1 MSDDVFIPVYH
12 TGDEAFCV
20 SKEDGIYADPSDQTA
35 FYMCKGE
42 KATKKFCPTGLK
54 FNPMISSCD
63 VPEDVRFTGN
73 EAESLENYNTKG
85 NTKWTSLPGNDGLK
99 VLSVSG
105 PEEFEKHEDKP
116 VLQDQKPHKIFSINI
131 FHGAHTIAKNETGS
145 DKKTS
150 GFENGSTLATR
161 LPKVNSNLIDSTW
174 LRGYNNVDLK
184 NSSNRTT
191 GQNRPISAAE
201 KVQSATVG
209 KLEDFNDQPRAHSQ
223 HILSKSISKFQDHFK
238 TDTENSEQHLF
249 TTDLS
254 TVQAAGKGNLVSGR
268 LRISPRKFFA
278 INVFGLHP
286 KVRTSETHIYSANEN
301 AEIGGYQDVDPA
313 QQSRD
318 APFIGSKVSMQPLSG
333 ETNNNGILKTPEM
346 ESAFKLFPQQNE
358 HTELATESKPFQD
371 EVLTPNIA
379 TSSPLHFK
387 LIVNMDRSGRQPII
401 NCNLSECSENDFAMK
416 DDPSKEKGSQSQQN
430 GSLQLFGFTG
440 KPNYKQDS
448 QEQSSGKE
456 FHITLKT
463 DGSEGVKGL
472 HVIPDQGNDL
482 QQIPFKAQEV
492 KNPSELEHI
501 SHDRD
506 QPQGYQRNDDT
517 TKTPLNE
524 EDQGKLALK
533 EENNVYTMDVENEDQ
548 EGKPNNEAKK
558 IHLKED
564 STNEIFRNKS
574 LADGRFPVSKSYE
587 GYSKNL
593 TGELN
598 RYNGSNL
605 ENADPFPLKEN
616 ESGRGVDNNI
626 STGQI
631 NSKLQISSIHD
642 TLQLQHNLSPEKGMK
657 THFQGER
664 QRNDQSYVQAVS
676 NRPQLKIILKN
687 PGKLGVFMNPG
698 SQLKRTSDARGD
710 IVQILKSLIDRPLN
724 LGRNGKDVVSKLSS
738 LVNKPTSSSKGD
750 QVKQTEMESIKDS
763 GSIAQSILEANKEY
777 LDDIA
782 MQGMVFSDGDPEN
795 VGMNDIADTI
805 KQGDD
810 FLHQISEFPKWENS
824 TLAGKGTAGFHGQ
837 SPEQSELNQDF
848 RDDETQDDGD
858 GSKLTLFSLLLLLY
872 LHKRKQYIYDLKLL
886 T

>member
-1 MSDDVFIPVYH
+1 MSDDVFILVYH
-12 TGDEAFCV
+12 AGDEAFCEA
-20 SKEDGIYADPSDQTA
+20 KEDGIYSDPSDQTA

-73 EAESLENYNTKG
+73 DAESLENFNPKG

-105 PEEFEKHEDKP
+105 PEESEKHEDKP

-131 FHGAHTIAKNETGS
+131 FHGAHTIAKNATGT

-150 GFENGSTLATR
+150 GFENGSTLAAR

-174 LRGYNNVDLK
+174 LRGSNNADLK
-184 NSSNRTT
+184 NASNRTT
-191 GQNRPISAAE
+191 GQNTPISAAE
-201 KVQSATVG
+201 KIQSATVG
-209 KLEDFNDQPRAHSQ
+209 KLEDFNNQPRAHSE
-223 HILSKSISKFQDHFK
+223 HILGKSLSKFQNHFK
-238 TDTENSEQHLF
+238 T
-249 TTDLS
+249 
-254 TVQAAGKGNLVSGR
+254 AAGKGNFVSGR
-268 LRISPRKFFA
+268 LGISPRKFFA

-286 KVRTSETHIYSANEN
+286 KVRTSETHIHSANEN
-301 AEIGGYQDVDPA
+301 TAISGYQDVEPT
-313 QQSRD
+313 QQARD

-346 ESAFKLFPQQNE
+346 ESEFKVFPQQNE
-358 HTELATESKPFQD
+358 HADLATESKPFQD

-387 LIVNMDRSGRQPII
+387 LMVNMDRSGRQPIM
-401 NCNLSECSENDFAMK
+401 NCNLSEYSENDFAVK

-430 GSLQLFGFTG
+430 SSLFEFTG

-463 DGSEGVKGL
+463 DGSEGLKGL

-482 QQIPFKAQEV
+482 QQMQFKVQEV
-492 KNPSELEHI
+492 KNPSELKDI

-506 QPQGYQRNDDT
+506 QLQGYQRNNDT

-533 EENNVYTMDVENEDQ
+533 EENNVYTLDVENEDQ
-548 EGKPNNEAKK
+548 EGKPNNETKK

-564 STNEIFRNKS
+564 STNEIYRNKS
-574 LADGRFPVSKSYE
+574 LADGKFPVSKSYE

-626 STGQI
+626 STGQV
-631 NSKLQISSIHD
+631 NSKLEISSIHD
-642 TLQLQHNLSPEKGMK
+642 TLQHNLSPEKGKK
-657 THFQGER
+657 THFHGET

-698 SQLKRTSDARGD
+698 SQLKRTPDARGH
-710 IVQILKSLIDRPLN
+710 IVQILKSLVDRPLN
-724 LGRNGKDVVSKLSS
+724 LGRNGKDVVSKLSG

-750 QVKQTEMESIKDS
+750 QVKQTEMESIEDS
-763 GSIAQSILEANKEY
+763 GNIAQSILEANKEY

-805 KQGDD
+805 KHGDD
-810 FLHQISEFPKWENS
+810 FLHQISEFPQWENS
-824 TLAGKGTAGFHGQ
+824 KLAGKGTAGFHGQ
-837 SPEQSELNQDF
+837 SPEQNELNQDF
-848 RDDETQDDGD
+848 RDDETQGDGD

-872 LHKRKQYIYDLKLL
+872 LHKCKHYIYDLKLL